1 MPTCAGCGVP
11 IAEERAVFVAG
22 KRPSDAPLALCPVC
36 AEQIEQA
43 IQAEAQHP
51 NIVLAVAFAI
61 AAALLTAFLW
71 YQVVVLTGMQL
82 GIVAIGVG
90 WLIARAV
97 IYASGNKRG
106 PALQW
111 ISTAATLFAML
122 VAEYLI
128 MRHYLGMALAE
139 EGFTGQLPLF
149 LPIGLIGLLL
159 KDGLGAEPI
168 TLLFWVI
175 AMWEGYSLPRARSL
189 RRVLP
194 QTPPPPEV
202 AGSQ

>member
-22 KRPSDAPLALCPVC
+22 KRPSDAPLALCSVC
-36 AEQIEQA
+36 AEKIEQVV
-43 IQAEAQHP
+43 QSETQHP
-51 NIVLAVAFAI
+51 NIVLAVAFAV
-61 AAALLTAFLW
+61 ATALLTAFLW
-71 YQVVVLTGMQL
+71 YQIVVRTGLQL
-82 GIVAIGVG
+82 GILAIGVG

-122 VAEYLI
+122 VAQYLI
-128 MRHYLGMALAE
+128 MRHFLGEALVE
-139 EGFTGQLPLF
+139 EGYPGQLPLF
-149 LPIGLIGLLL
+149 LPIGLIWALL
-159 KDGLGAEPI
+159 KEGLGNAPM
-168 TLLFWVI
+168 TLFFWVI

-194 QTPPPPEV
+194 QTPPPPEM
-202 AGSQ
+202 AGPQ